1 MNKIQ
6 MEGFS
11 GYSYSNR
18 SLEPTEKKIQDHSL
32 QTIWK
37 LYVSIFFGQP
47 RLFLATPIFFTL
59 SAGDNLLT
67 RATKVRTRDFVQA

>member
-37 LYVSIFFGQP
+37 LCVSIFF
-47 RLFLATPIFFTL
+47 RATTPIFGHAHFFTL

-67 RATKVRTRDFVQA
+67 RAMKVLEP